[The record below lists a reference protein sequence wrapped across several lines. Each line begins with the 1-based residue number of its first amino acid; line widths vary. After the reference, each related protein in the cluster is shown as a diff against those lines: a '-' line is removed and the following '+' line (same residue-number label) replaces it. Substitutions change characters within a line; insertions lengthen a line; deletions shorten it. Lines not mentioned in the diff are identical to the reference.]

1 MVNFMQVDEQE
12 GNFFNLHSGEKIYNK
27 FASYFFQSTARK
39 TSFLHVKPLY
49 SGLQKFV
56 NIKKEGMAAP

>member
-12 GNFFNLHSGEKIYNK
+12 GNFFNLHSGEKIYYK

-39 TSFLHVKPLY
+39 TKLFTCKTFIFRATQIS
-49 SGLQKFV
+49 
-56 NIKKEGMAAP
+56 